1 MFLYRAADRTGGGGR
16 GVVSAGHE
24 LAVDAALGAL
34 ERGGTA
40 IDAVVAGAFVSFVAE
55 PNNAGVGGY
64 GHLSAFLAA
73 GGRVVC
79 VDHSPRA
86 PGRATATMFD
96 CVASGAGHDWPA
108 VRDDRN
114 AVGAL
119 APAVPGAV
127 AGLWDV
133 HRLGGRLPWSELL
146 DPAIELAER
155 GLEVTWVIQIEIANR
170 YE

>member
-40 IDAVVAGAFVSFVAE
+40 IDAVVAGAFTAFVAE

-64 GHLSAFLAA
+64 GHLSAFLTG
-73 GGRVVC
+73 GGRFVS

-86 PGRATATMFD
+86 PSRASASMFD
-96 CVASGAGHDWPA
+96 CVEAASGHEWPS
-108 VRDDRN
+108 V
-114 AVGAL
+114 
-119 APAVPGAV
+119 
-127 AGLWDV
+127 
-133 HRLGGRLPWSELL
+133 
-146 DPAIELAER
+146 
-155 GLEVTWVIQIEIANR
+155 
-170 YE
+170 